1 MKALKVFLVISAASI
16 MSCGGSTNPLAT
28 TGTIHINGA
37 ESGPKPPYI
46 KTGFVADTVGTRL
59 QSFPIDSLGRATV
72 VLKPGTYL
80 LDVDDPRMNVRRP
93 SPLQIAVYAGLDT
106 TVKFRIY

>member
-1 MKALKVFLVISAASI
+1 
-16 MSCGGSTNPLAT
+16 
-28 TGTIHINGA
+28 
-37 ESGPKPPYI
+37 
-46 KTGFVADTVGTRL
+46 
-59 QSFPIDSLGRATV
+59 V
-72 VLKPGTYL
+72 VLKPGTNI